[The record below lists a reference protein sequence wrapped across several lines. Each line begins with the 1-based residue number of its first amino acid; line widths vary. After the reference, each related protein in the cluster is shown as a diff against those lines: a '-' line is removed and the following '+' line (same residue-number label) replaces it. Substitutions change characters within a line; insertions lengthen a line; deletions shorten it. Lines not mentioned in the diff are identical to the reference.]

1 MAGGIRAHRG
11 AVTPYD
17 VLGYVVARGTL
28 GTSEACVLVGASA
41 TDDGDVESTW
51 SHDDEHALLLPSRTA
66 AVMLACAIGAGDAQI
81 LTTVQERHRMTKTQ
95 IKQRAAALA
104 DLLAKE
110 SGDPDAAREAWIDVG
125 GNNAGWTRRGAKR
138 APKGK
143 RVGARAKR

>member
-1 MAGGIRAHRG
+1 MRERSRKIKLTHYPSVPRATTVLIAAG
-11 AVTPYD
+11 VN
-17 VLGYVVARGTL
+17 
-28 GTSEACVLVGASA
+28 
-41 TDDGDVESTW
+41 DDGDVESTW

-125 GNNAGWTRRGAKR
+125 GNNAGWVRRGAKR
-138 APKGK
+138 ATTKKGK
-143 RVGARAKR
+143 RPSARAGR